1 MDDNILTFISSSED
15 ETYSLGE
22 SIGELV
28 EAGQI
33 ILLSGDLGAGK
44 TVLAQGICAG
54 LGVLE
59 DVTSP
64 TFNIINEYEG
74 DFIVYHMDLYRLEK
88 DEELYDL
95 AIEEYLESDGVV
107 IIEWPDLAYDL
118 LPPDFIYIKINR
130 ISEEEREISI
140 EGEGERSLTLLER
153 LEEYVDFGY

>member
-1 MDDNILTFISSSED
+1 MDDNLTFISSSEE

-22 SIGELV
+22 TIGELV

-64 TFNIINEYEG
+64 TFNLINEYEG
-74 DFIVYHMDLYRLEK
+74 DLTVYHMDLYRLEK
-88 DEELYDL
+88 EEELYDL

-107 IIEWPDLAYDL
+107 IIEWPDLVYDL
-118 LPPDFIYIKINR
+118 LPPDFN
-130 ISEEEREISI
+130 
-140 EGEGERSLTLLER
+140 
-153 LEEYVDFGY
+153 

>member
-1 MDDNILTFISSSED
+1 MDDNLTFISSSEE

-22 SIGELV
+22 TIGELV

-64 TFNIINEYEG
+64 TFNLINEYEG
-74 DFIVYHMDLYRLEK
+74 DLTVYHMDLYRLEK
-88 DEELYDL
+88 EEELYDL

-107 IIEWPDLAYDL
+107 IIEWPDLVYDL
-118 LPPDFIYIKINR
+118 LPPDFIYIKINTLA
-130 ISEEEREISI
+130 EEEREISL
-140 EGEGERSLTLLER
+140 EGEGENSLTLLER

>member
-1 MDDNILTFISSSED
+1 MDDNLTFISSSEE

-22 SIGELV
+22 TIGELV

-64 TFNIINEYEG
+64 TFNLINEYEG
-74 DFIVYHMDLYRLEK
+74 DLTVYHMDLYRLEK
-88 DEELYDL
+88 EEELYDL

-107 IIEWPDLAYDL
+107 IIEWPDLVYDL
-118 LPPDFIYIKINR
+118 LPPDFIYIKINTLA
-130 ISEEEREISI
+130 EEEREISL
-140 EGEGERSLTLLER
+140 EGEGENSLTLLER
-153 LEEYVDFGY
+153 LEEYVDFRY